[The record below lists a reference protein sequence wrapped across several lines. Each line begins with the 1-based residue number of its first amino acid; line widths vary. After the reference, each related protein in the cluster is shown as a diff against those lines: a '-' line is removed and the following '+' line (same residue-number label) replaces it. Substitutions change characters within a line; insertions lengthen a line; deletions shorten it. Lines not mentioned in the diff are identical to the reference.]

1 MGSTHPRI
9 LTWEQVI
16 EQFGFAGYELVV
28 DDEDGV
34 NMRGPIEEV
43 LISPSSVSI
52 HCRWLAVN
60 IGTGWKLDRESP
72 AGQHRFSFNR
82 EICST
87 ILAKANGTLSFRVQ
101 YTGGVRLH
109 PPGTIRPLEKPKLIS
124 T

>member
-1 MGSTHPRI
+1 MGSTHSRI
-9 LTWEQVI
+9 LSWEQVI
-16 EQFGFAGYELVV
+16 ERFGFAGYELVV

-34 NMRGPIEEV
+34 NLRGPIEEILV
-43 LISPSSVSI
+43 NPSSVSI
-52 HCRWLAVN
+52 RCSWLAVN
-60 IGTGWKLDRESP
+60 TGTGWKLGTETPLDQQS
-72 AGQHRFSFNR
+72 FSFNR

-109 PPGTIRPLEKPKLIS
+109 PPGTIRPLEKPTLVA